1 MDPLIVK
8 RKLKQWWATI
18 SPIWTKQRTSIH
30 LISYHWAQK
39 RPRHLAFEIQVLPW
53 DMHTKFAG
61 SNR

>member
-30 LISYHWAQK
+30 LISYHWAHK
-39 RPRHLAFEIQVLPW
+39 KTTTFGVWNPGLAL
-53 DMHTKFAG
+53 DRHTKFAG